1 MPEVARKAAV
11 DLVDSPDGTPGTP
24 CDDGKKNICD
34 NPSIQATAAGSSD
47 VFIMGIGVVREGD
60 AMISHPAPVCGCA
73 PHAPTLSTFSSRV
86 YANGLRIGRIGDA
99 YAGHVI
105 ITGAAKVFDGSART
119 S

>member
-1 MPEVARKAAV
+1 MPAIARKAAV
-11 DLVDSPDGTPGTP
+11 DIVNSPDGNPGTP
-24 CDDGKKNICD
+24 CDGGARVICD
-34 NPSIQATAAGSSD
+34 VPSIQATAAGSSD

-86 YANGLRIGRIGDA
+86 YANGLRIGRIGDD

-105 ITGAAKVFDGSART
+105 VSGAPTVFDGSPQA
-119 S
+119 